1 MIVKMK
7 FVTLTG
13 PRDDIDRMV
22 DKYLSGYDIHL
33 ENAMSELSQVHDLRP
48 YVQANPYRQMLAKAN
63 TYCSMVDKV
72 TPVPADQLPLEE
84 AVELVRSLDENL
96 TVLAEHK
103 AELEEE
109 QAKCNAQ
116 MASVKPYV
124 DIMDEIDD
132 ILGFKFIGFRFGRFP
147 KMYLYRFKEYMY
159 DNFDTILQE
168 CGEDDE
174 YVYCVYFAPHAE
186 LHRIEAVY
194 SSMHF
199 ERLFIPDEYRSDP
212 GEAFR
217 KLSEKKADIDE
228 EIADIDG
235 EMKKILIQRAPTLLG
250 AQTKLEAL
258 ARNFDVRK
266 MAAVTENAHEQFYI
280 LCGWMSEE
288 DLAALRRDIAQ
299 DEKVVL
305 VVQDNN
311 AEIKTQPPTKLKNPG
326 LFKPYEMYVKMYGL
340 PNYREMD
347 PTILVAVTYSFIF
360 GIMYG
365 DVGQGLCLMIGGF
378 LLYKFKQSDLG
389 GIISLAGVFSTIFGF
404 MFGSVFG
411 FEDVIK
417 PLWLDPRHD
426 MIKLPGVGNINTIL
440 VCAIVFGMFLTILT
454 MILHIR
460 NYAKERNTE
469 ETFFST
475 NSVAGL
481 FFYATVVFE
490 IIMIFSGHT
499 VPAARVFEVIITLS
513 VLVMFFKEPLAKIVD
528 NRKAAKAGSGQDSK
542 KVREKD
548 KTAKQGGKENPE
560 TENEIFEGG
569 FPMFLVQ
576 GFFELFEVMLS
587 YFSNTLSFVRVGAF
601 AVSHAAMMS
610 VVLMLAG
617 AENGGPTNWMIVI
630 LGNLF
635 VMGIEGL
642 IVGIQVLRLEFY
654 ELFSRYYKG
663 DGKEFV
669 SSFEKNA

>member
-235 EMKKILIQRAPTLLG
+235 EMKKILILEDEEGIREELIILLSNSGYEAQGITDFSDPVGDILRISPDMILLDISLPGVNGKEILREVRKKSQIPIIMVTSSDAERDEVITIGYGADEYITKPYNPTLLLLRMG
-250 AQTKLEAL
+250 NIFKRMGTA
-258 ARNFDVRK
+258 
-266 MAAVTENAHEQFYI
+266 
-280 LCGWMSEE
+280 EE
-288 DLAALRRDIAQ
+288 TAD
-299 DEKVVL
+299 
-305 VVQDNN
+305 
-311 AEIKTQPPTKLKNPG
+311 
-326 LFKPYEMYVKMYGL
+326 
-340 PNYREMD
+340 
-347 PTILVAVTYSFIF
+347 
-360 GIMYG
+360 
-365 DVGQGLCLMIGGF
+365 
-378 LLYKFKQSDLG
+378 
-389 GIISLAGVFSTIFGF
+389 LAGVTVNFRKSI
-404 MFGSVFG
+404 
-411 FEDVIK
+411 I
-417 PLWLDPRHD
+417 
-426 MIKLPGVGNINTIL
+426 VGADGTETVLSKNEMLIL
-440 VCAIVFGMFLTILT
+440 SYLYNHRG
-454 MILHIR
+454 
-460 NYAKERNTE
+460 
-469 ETFFST
+469 
-475 NSVAGL
+475 
-481 FFYATVVFE
+481 
-490 IIMIFSGHT
+490 
-499 VPAARVFEVIITLS
+499 
-513 VLVMFFKEPLAKIVD
+513 KIVTRDELMTDLWNNSEYLND
-528 NRKAAKAGSGQDSK
+528 NALTVNISRLRGKLSDAGMEGVIETRKGQ
-542 KVREKD
+542 
-548 KTAKQGGKENPE
+548 GYIL
-560 TENEIFEGG
+560 EI
-569 FPMFLVQ
+569 
-576 GFFELFEVMLS
+576 
-587 YFSNTLSFVRVGAF
+587 
-601 AVSHAAMMS
+601 
-610 VVLMLAG
+610 
-617 AENGGPTNWMIVI
+617 
-630 LGNLF
+630 
-635 VMGIEGL
+635 
-642 IVGIQVLRLEFY
+642 
-654 ELFSRYYKG
+654 
-663 DGKEFV
+663 
-669 SSFEKNA
+669 